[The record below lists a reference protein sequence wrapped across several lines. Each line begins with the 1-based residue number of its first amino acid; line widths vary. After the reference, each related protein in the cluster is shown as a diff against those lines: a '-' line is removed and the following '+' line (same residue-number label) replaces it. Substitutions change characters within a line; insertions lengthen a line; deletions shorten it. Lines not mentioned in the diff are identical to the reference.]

1 MYTRPNLVGLR
12 CKSRLQMVK
21 IIGLYN
27 VKIMFYCYFYRILLV
42 ELLSEKSCKT
52 SIFLLFFF
60 NILLFLFINLFFMI
74 VKFFTY
80 QFIGPHK
87 FVNVGFRE

>member
-1 MYTRPNLVGLR
+1 M
-12 CKSRLQMVK
+12 
-21 IIGLYN
+21 GLYN
-27 VKIMFYCYFYRILLV
+27 VKIMFYCYFYWILLV

-52 SIFLLFFF
+52 SFFSFFF
-60 NILLFLFINLFFMI
+60 KYILLFLFINLFFMI

-87 FVNVGFRE
+87 FLNVGSRE

>member
-1 MYTRPNLVGLR
+1 
-12 CKSRLQMVK
+12 
-21 IIGLYN
+21 
-27 VKIMFYCYFYRILLV
+27 MFYCYFYRILLA

-52 SIFLLFFF
+52 SFFF
-60 NILLFLFINLFFMI
+60 FPFFFFKYILFLFINLFFMI

-87 FVNVGFRE
+87 FLNV